1 MEGIRHAPFSTM
13 RICNITNL
21 NRWLFFLQ
29 LFCFLISSLSVI
41 VPATAV
47 ALTQQEKIEDPHP
60 GWLDIEQLS
69 QVRIVSVSKY
79 EEPIENVAAA
89 VYVITAEDIK
99 RSGAKSIPEV
109 LRLAL
114 GRIGPLKILRSYYA
128 KLTWRI

>member
-1 MEGIRHAPFSTM
+1 MNPFSAK

-21 NRWLFFLQ
+21 NRWLLFL
-29 LFCFLISSLSVI
+29 LFLISSLSVI

-109 LRLAL
+109 LRLAP